1 MSTPLTDTGHFSFG
15 RVVSRSVSTFSAN
28 FGVFM
33 ALGALLAMAPLV
45 TTALIRSA
53 LGITSATA
61 ANLVNAPANLISI
74 ILTGAVISGAL
85 DHLGGKP
92 ISFAGCLNAGTKNF
106 PAMFGIS
113 FLVGLGMIG
122 GLILLVVPGLFL
134 ATAWAV
140 AGPVWIA
147 ESPGVTKS
155 IGRSFTLTKG
165 HRWAIFGLIL
175 LAVVAFLV
183 ACFIMGV
190 VIALIRG
197 ALPADWPNELIINVA
212 LVPVLTALLLIFLA
226 IGAAAIYV
234 DLSGSKAGTEPVA
247 STFD

>member
-1 MSTPLTDTGHFSFG
+1 MSMSLPDAGHFSFG
-15 RVVSRSVSTFSAN
+15 RVVSRTVSVFSAN
-28 FGVFM
+28 VGVFL

-53 LGITSATA
+53 LGITSPAAT
-61 ANLVNAPANLISI
+61 NLVNAPANLISI
-74 ILTGAVISGAL
+74 ILTAAVISGAL
-85 DHLGGKP
+85 DRLAGKP
-92 ISFAGCLNAGTKNF
+92 ITFAGCLNAGTKSF
-106 PAMFGIS
+106 PGMFGVS

-147 ESPGVTKS
+147 ERPSVTKS
-155 IGRSFTLTKG
+155 IGRSFSLTKG

-175 LAVVAFLV
+175 LAVAAFLV

-190 VIALIRG
+190 VIALLRG
-197 ALPADWPNELIINVA
+197 ALPADWTNQLIINVA
-212 LVPVLTALLLIFLA
+212 LVPVMTALLLIFLA

-234 DLSGSKAGTEPVA
+234 DLPGTSAGTEPVA
-247 STFD
+247 ATFD